1 MQEAFKPPEPLRLF
15 PEKLFYK
22 IGEVSRIV
30 GVETY
35 VLRYWETEF
44 PFLSPRKSKSG
55 QRVYTKKDIDLIL
68 QIKKLLYDDKYTI
81 DGVRQK
87 LGGSISTCA
96 ADLTASELAQAG
108 TTDRQQE
115 KADAC
120 IIETGIMA
128 DTIENKTGADALS
141 IISMVKKRLQEILRN
156 NFGA

>member
-1 MQEAFKPPEPLRLF
+1 MYEVFKPPEPLRLF

-44 PFLSPRKSKSG
+44 PFLSPKKSKSG

-87 LGGSISTCA
+87 LGSSISTCA
-96 ADLTASELAQAG
+96 VGTA
-108 TTDRQQE
+108 DRQQE
-115 KADAC
+115 KADVAMA
-120 IIETGIMA
+120 ETGV
-128 DTIENKTGADALS
+128 IENKTGADALS

>member
-68 QIKKLLYDDKYTI
+68 QIKKFLYDDKYTI

-87 LGGSISTCA
+87 LGGNN
-96 ADLTASELAQAG
+96 
-108 TTDRQQE
+108 QQE
-115 KADAC
+115 KADA
-120 IIETGIMA
+120 GITEAGGM
-128 DTIENKTGADALS
+128 ENKTGADA
-141 IISMVKKRLQEILRN
+141 INIVSMVKKRLHEILHN

>member
-30 GVETY
+30 SVETY

-44 PFLSPRKSKSG
+44 SFLSPRKGKSG

-87 LGGSISTCA
+87 LGGSNSTCA
-96 ADLTASELAQAG
+96 VGTA
-108 TTDRQQE
+108 DRQQE
-115 KADAC
+115 KADAG
-120 IIETGIMA
+120 IMETGSM
-128 DTIENKTGADALS
+128 ENKTGADALS

>member
-22 IGEVSRIV
+22 IGEASRIV

-68 QIKKLLYDDKYTI
+68 QIKKFLYDDKYTI

-87 LGGSISTCA
+87 LGGNN
-96 ADLTASELAQAG
+96 
-108 TTDRQQE
+108 QQE
-115 KADAC
+115 KADA
-120 IIETGIMA
+120 GITEAGSM
-128 DTIENKTGADALS
+128 ENKTGADALS
-141 IISMVKKRLQEILRN
+141 IISIVKKRLHAILHN